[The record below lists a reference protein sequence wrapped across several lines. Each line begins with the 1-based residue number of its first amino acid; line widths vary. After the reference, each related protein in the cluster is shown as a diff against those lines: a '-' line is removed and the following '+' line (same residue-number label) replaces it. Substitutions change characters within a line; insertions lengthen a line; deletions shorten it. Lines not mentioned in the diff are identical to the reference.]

1 MAKSLLRLE
10 ACKLRKRGLSVK
22 KIAKLLNISTSTA
35 SKWVRDIILTIEQ
48 LENLRQSSIK
58 GAELGRLRS
67 ALLQKGKR
75 LKIIEDSRIKGIEL
89 LSNLNERELLVTG
102 LALYWGEGSKKD
114 RRIEF
119 CNSDPRM
126 IKFFIRWLQ
135 SCFGV
140 KIEDLRGYLGIN
152 ETHLK
157 REDIVKQYWSEL
169 TDIPLVQFRKTFFKK
184 TANKKVYE
192 NFNEHYGTLSIRV
205 AKSAALFYKV
215 MGLIEGLAWQRSSV
229 VVAMPS

>member
-10 ACKLRKRGLSVK
+10 ARKLRKMGTSVK
-22 KIAKLLNISTSTA
+22 KIEKILKVSRGTA
-35 SKWVRDIILTIEQ
+35 SRWTKDIILSIEQ
-48 LENLRQSSIK
+48 LEYLRQSSIK
-58 GAELGRLRS
+58 GAELGRLKS
-67 ALLQKGKR
+67 AFLQKERR
-75 LKIIEDSRIKGIEL
+75 LKFMEDEKSKGIEE
-89 LSNLNERELLVTG
+89 LSKMTEREFLVAG
-102 LALYWGEGSKKD
+102 LALYWGEGSKGD

-140 KIEDLRGYLGIN
+140 RIEDLRGCLGIN
-152 ETHLK
+152 EAHLK
-157 REDIVKQYWSEL
+157 REDIVKQYWSTL
-169 TDIPLVQFRKTFFKK
+169 TDIPLDQFRKTFFKK

-215 MGLIEGLAWQRSSV
+215 MGLIEGLAM
-229 VVAMPS
+229 AT